1 MAKIN
6 ILPASVY
13 NRIAA
18 GEVIERPYS
27 VVKELVENA
36 LDAGATEISIYV
48 ENGGKQLV
56 RVVDNGCGID
66 RSDLQSAF
74 LPHAT
79 SKIAKAED
87 LDSILTLGFRGEA
100 VASIASVSTMTIT
113 SKTSGNK
120 CYCLTSNCGRLGEIT
135 EAADGGDGTDVRV
148 EGLFQNTPV
157 RLKFLKSDKAEET
170 DVTTYVSRFILSRPD
185 VAFTYYANDKKILQS
200 FGGGMEEAFVGVY
213 GATTLSRCYK
223 IDAVKH
229 GIRLRGYIGDQNFFK
244 PNKSYQSTFINGRY
258 VLNATLATAVSTAYN
273 GYAMKR
279 QYPFYVLYLQMPTEI
294 VDVNVH
300 PNKTDVRFPDNNMM
314 FGIVHSIIKD
324 VIDGNAK
331 ALEYVVQSAQPVV
344 NPVPA
349 PIQEK
354 IAEQEKMLSQ
364 SILEQAEQEKQLEKS
379 QSKNISSVF
388 DFSNLTYEDA
398 QRELKECAPY
408 FTAQKQ
414 ADKTSSKTDKNQLAL
429 GDNGY
434 PKGFTPKEELGPYTG
449 KLRRLSTFE
458 EKLPPIPKEK
468 NPEKLLKKFPGLQFE
483 RLYIEFNDPEHEQQ
497 KKQAKTDNTQEKD
510 YFEEN
515 KRYLAEMEN
524 KTQQNKIDVSFC
536 KYAGKLF
543 NTYLLYEVGDEVYII
558 DQHAA
563 HERLI
568 FNRLKERMQNRDVPT
583 QAMLLPFEMQVN
595 AFEAEFM
602 RQHLQNIQA
611 MGFDIKEDAENLFR
625 VYAIPVD
632 LQDIDLQRF
641 FNEILAEIHNF
652 KAIKL
657 EEILKDKLAS
667 AACKAAVKGG
677 NDLSPMEIDALF
689 ALMDGDMGL
698 KCPHGRPVVVKMT
711 KTQLEKMFKRIV

>member
-113 SKTSGNK
+113 SKTAGNK
-120 CYCLTSNCGRLGEIT
+120 CYRLTSDCGRLGEIT

-157 RLKFLKSDKAEET
+157 RLKFLKSDKAEEA

-213 GATTLSRCYK
+213 GATALSRCYK

-258 VLNATLATAVSTAYN
+258 VLNTTLATAVSTAYSA
-273 GYAMKR
+273 YAMKR
-279 QYPFYVLYLQMPTEI
+279 QYPFYVLYLQMPSEI

-331 ALEYVVQSAQPVV
+331 ALEYVVQSAEPVV
-344 NPVPA
+344 NPIPA
-349 PIQEK
+349 PGKEK
-354 IAEQEKMLSQ
+354 KPEQEKTLSQ
-364 SILEQAEQEKQLEKS
+364 SILEQATEEKQKTKAESNKI
-379 QSKNISSVF
+379 NSVF
-388 DFSNLTYEDA
+388 DFSTLTYEDA
-398 QRELKECAPY
+398 QRELKESAPY

-414 ADKTSSKTDKNQLAL
+414 ADKTIPKTDEEELEL
-429 GDNGY
+429 GEDGY
-434 PKGFTPKEELGPYTG
+434 PKGFTPKEKLGPYTG
-449 KLRRLSTFE
+449 KMRRLSVFE
-458 EKLPPIPKEK
+458 EKSPPIPKEK
-468 NPEKLLKKFPGLQFE
+468 NPEKLLKKFPDLQFE
-483 RLYIEFNDPEHEQQ
+483 RLYIEFNDPEHEK
-497 KKQAKTDNTQEKD
+497 KKQTSTGNAEEKD

-515 KRYLAEMEN
+515 KRYLAELDN
-524 KTQQNKIDVSFC
+524 KAQQNKIDVAAC

-543 NTYLLYEVGDEVYII
+543 NTYLLYEKGDEIYII

-568 FNRLKERMQNRDVPT
+568 FNRLKERMQDRNVPT
-583 QAMLLPFEMQVN
+583 QAMLLPFEMQIN

-611 MGFDIKEDAENLFR
+611 MGFDIQEDSENLFK
-625 VYAIPVD
+625 VYAVPVD
-632 LQDIDLQRF
+632 LQTIDLSKF
-641 FNEILAEIHNF
+641 FNEILGEIHNF

-657 EEILKDKLAS
+657 EDILKDKLAS

-677 NDLSPMEIDALF
+677 NDLTPMEIDALF

-698 KCPHGRPVVVKMT
+698 KCPHGRPVVVKMS

>member
-113 SKTSGNK
+113 SKTAGNK
-120 CYCLTSNCGRLGEIT
+120 CYRLTSDCGRLGEIT
-135 EAADGGDGTDVRV
+135 EAAYGGDGTDVRV

-157 RLKFLKSDKAEET
+157 RLKFLKSDKAEEA

-213 GATTLSRCYK
+213 GATALSRCYK

-258 VLNATLATAVSTAYN
+258 VLNTTLATAVSTSYSA
-273 GYAMKR
+273 YAMKR
-279 QYPFYVLYLQMPTEI
+279 QYPFYVLYLQMPSEI

-331 ALEYVVQSAQPVV
+331 ALEYVVQSAEPVV
-344 NPVPA
+344 NPIPA
-349 PIQEK
+349 PIKEK
-354 IAEQEKMLSQ
+354 NPEQEKTLSQ
-364 SILEQAEQEKQLEKS
+364 SILEQATEEKQKTKAESNKI
-379 QSKNISSVF
+379 NSVF
-388 DFSNLTYEDA
+388 DFSTLTYEDA
-398 QRELKECAPY
+398 QRELKESAPY

-414 ADKTSSKTDKNQLAL
+414 ADKTIPKTDEEELEL
-429 GDNGY
+429 GEDGY
-434 PKGFTPKEELGPYTG
+434 PKGFTPKEKLGPYTG
-449 KLRRLSTFE
+449 KMRRLSVFE

-468 NPEKLLKKFPGLQFE
+468 NPEKLLKKFPDLQFE
-483 RLYIEFNDPEHEQQ
+483 RLYIEFNDPEHEK
-497 KKQAKTDNTQEKD
+497 KKQTATETAEEKD

-515 KRYLAEMEN
+515 KRYLAELDN
-524 KTQQNKIDVSFC
+524 KAQQNKIDVAAC

-543 NTYLLYEVGDEVYII
+543 NTYLLYEKGDEIYII

-568 FNRLKERMQNRDVPT
+568 FNRLKERMQDRNVPT
-583 QAMLLPFEMQVN
+583 QAMLLPFEMQIN

-611 MGFDIKEDAENLFR
+611 MGFDIQEDSENLFK
-625 VYAIPVD
+625 VYAVPVD
-632 LQDIDLQRF
+632 LQTIDLSKF
-641 FNEILAEIHNF
+641 FNEILGEIHNF

-657 EEILKDKLAS
+657 EDILKDKLAS

-677 NDLSPMEIDALF
+677 NDLTPMEIDALF

-698 KCPHGRPVVVKMT
+698 KCPHGRPVVVKMS

>member
-113 SKTSGNK
+113 SKTAGNK
-120 CYCLTSNCGRLGEIT
+120 CYRLTSDCGRLGEIT

-157 RLKFLKSDKAEET
+157 RLKFLKSDKAEEA

-213 GATTLSRCYK
+213 GATALSRCYK

-258 VLNATLATAVSTAYN
+258 VLNATLATAVSTAYSA
-273 GYAMKR
+273 YAMKR
-279 QYPFYVLYLQMPTEI
+279 QYPFYVLYLQMPSEI

-331 ALEYVVQSAQPVV
+331 ALEYVVQSAEPVV
-344 NPVPA
+344 NPIPVPVK
-349 PIQEK
+349 EK
-354 IAEQEKMLSQ
+354 NPEQEKTLSQ
-364 SILEQAEQEKQLEKS
+364 SILEQATEEKQKTKAESNKI
-379 QSKNISSVF
+379 NSVF
-388 DFSNLTYEDA
+388 DFSTLTYEDA
-398 QRELKECAPY
+398 QRELKESAPY

-414 ADKTSSKTDKNQLAL
+414 ADKTLPKTDEEELEL
-429 GDNGY
+429 GEDGY
-434 PKGFTPKEELGPYTG
+434 PKGFTPKEKLGPYTG
-449 KLRRLSTFE
+449 KMRRLSVFE

-468 NPEKLLKKFPGLQFE
+468 NPEKLLKKFPDLQFE
-483 RLYIEFNDPEHEQQ
+483 RLYIEFNDPEHEK
-497 KKQAKTDNTQEKD
+497 KKQTATETAEEKD

-515 KRYLAEMEN
+515 KRYLAELDN
-524 KTQQNKIDVSFC
+524 KAQQNKIDVAAC

-543 NTYLLYEVGDEVYII
+543 NTYLLYEKGDEIYII

-568 FNRLKERMQNRDVPT
+568 FNRLKERMQDRNVPT
-583 QAMLLPFEMQVN
+583 QAMLLPFEMQIN

-611 MGFDIKEDAENLFR
+611 MGFDIQEDSENLFK
-625 VYAIPVD
+625 VYAVPVD
-632 LQDIDLQRF
+632 LQNIDLSKF
-641 FNEILAEIHNF
+641 FNEILGEIHNF

-657 EEILKDKLAS
+657 EDILKDKLAS

-677 NDLSPMEIDALF
+677 NDLTPMEIDALF

-698 KCPHGRPVVVKMT
+698 KCPHGRPVVVKMS